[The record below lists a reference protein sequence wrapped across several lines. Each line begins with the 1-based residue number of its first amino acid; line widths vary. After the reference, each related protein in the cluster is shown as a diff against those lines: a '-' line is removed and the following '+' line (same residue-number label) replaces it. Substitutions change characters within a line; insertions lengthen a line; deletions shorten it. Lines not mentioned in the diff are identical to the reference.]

1 MRYIRENGVFFT
13 VLFAYLVT
21 FISVTYT
28 FFQLYKLNEREYIN
42 AAFSRY
48 TVISQI
54 FREHLQNKTALALF
68 EANLAVYNIDT
79 IHNTHDKELIVKHA
93 RVLKKEG
100 YKEYSTLFGYRK
112 NIFYS
117 RHNVTDVDV
126 TMLELNKKI
135 YFHIVALNDNY
146 MLEDRT
152 LKSFNPYKLYYGYIF
167 IMGFILVAFLMIF
180 SRIAPLRRLRKKIAA
195 YGEGDMNIN
204 FKSRRHDEI
213 ALVANELDTAQ
224 SKINAMI
231 ESRTLFLRNI
241 MHELKTPIAKGRI
254 ASAMIDSPKQRAR
267 FNSIFERLESLIS
280 EFAFIEEITSGHEHI
295 ELKEY
300 RLIDLV
306 DGAIDMAM
314 SDEQSVSVAID
325 ASYKIEADYKLFA
338 TAIKNMIDNANKY
351 ATDHKLKIY
360 ANENEIVFESK
371 GEKLKKPLKF
381 YVEPFTKEN
390 PSKNSFGLGL
400 YLVDAILRSHNM
412 VLAYEHEDGINRF
425 IFEKL

>member
-13 VLFAYLVT
+13 VLFAFLVT
-21 FISVTYT
+21 FVSVSYT
-28 FFQLYKLNEREYIN
+28 FFQLYRLNEREYIN

-54 FREHLQNKTALALF
+54 FREHLQKKTPSALF

-79 IHNTHDKELIVKHA
+79 IHNPKDIELIIK
-93 RVLKKEG
+93 RSRLLKKEG
-100 YKEYSTLFGYRK
+100 YKEYSTLLGYKK
-112 NIFYS
+112 NIFFS
-117 RHNVTDVDV
+117 RHNVTDVEV
-126 TMLELNKKI
+126 HMLEFDKKI
-135 YFHIVALNDNY
+135 YFHIMALNDNY
-146 MLEDRT
+146 MLEDRS
-152 LKSFNPYKLYYGYIF
+152 LKSFNPYRLYYGYIF

-195 YGEGDMNIN
+195 YGEGEMNIN

-254 ASAMIDSPKQRAR
+254 AAAMIESPKQRER

-280 EFAFIEEITSGHEHI
+280 EFALIEEISSGHGHI

-300 RLIDLV
+300 RLIDLI

-314 SDEQSVSVAID
+314 SDEKLVEVEVD
-325 ASYKIEADYKLFA
+325 ANYKIEADYKLFA

-351 ATDHKLKIY
+351 ALDHKVRIY
-360 ANENEIVFESK
+360 VTDSEIIFESK
-371 GEKLKKPLKF
+371 GERLKKPLKF

-412 VLAYEHEDGINRF
+412 VLAYEHEEGLNRF